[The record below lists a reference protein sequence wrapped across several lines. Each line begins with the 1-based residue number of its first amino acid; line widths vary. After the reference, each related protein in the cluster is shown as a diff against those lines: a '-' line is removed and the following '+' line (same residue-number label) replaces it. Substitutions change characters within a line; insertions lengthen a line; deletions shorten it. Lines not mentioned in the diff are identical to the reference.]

1 MEENIKSIKYGFLYE
16 GECKKKNSV
25 KNEFSFKDIF
35 SEVMVCLGV

>member
-16 GECKKKNSV
+16 GECKKNSV